1 MTAPPGAT
9 WRWLA
14 LLALA
19 GALCY
24 ANSLQGPFLFDD
36 ASLAL
41 ESPFSLRNRPLVRA
55 SLALNREI
63 SATHTRSY
71 HLVNVA
77 VHVAAAWVLF
87 GLVRRTLPRVTEA
100 AAQRAEPF
108 AFAVALV
115 WLVHPLQ
122 TESVSYISQR
132 AESLAGLFLLSTLY
146 AFVRAQASARPRVW
160 QAAALGAL
168 VLGMATK
175 EIAATAPALL
185 LCYDALF
192 LSGSRRAAGSLRA
205 ALAQRGRFHALY
217 AAATLALGAWFI
229 GPLLFGAETSGFGVE
244 TVSAADYARTQPGV
258 ILHYLA
264 LAFVPVG
271 QCLDSMWPLARG
283 LGEWLPQA
291 LVLAALAAA
300 TLWALWRRSWLGFA
314 GAWFFV
320 TLAPTSSFVPIQDP
334 AVEHRM
340 YLPLAAVVVVVL
352 GGLWALCTRLAP
364 GRKGAPLALAL
375 VLATVL
381 GALTVRRNVL
391 YRDAEAM
398 WSDVVAKAPHNWR
411 AHLSLGTVQLAQGE
425 HAEAAA
431 SFERSLA
438 LSPRPNT
445 WLELGRAH
453 SRRGAHAEALRAF
466 DEADRMRPL
475 HAETLLDR
483 GIAYLRAGDPRALVD
498 LERSAALAPSGAAFF
513 NLGVA
518 ALNSG
523 DGVRAERHF
532 RRARELLPE
541 SPQAQGGLG
550 RALFV
555 QGRLAEA
562 RVELEHAL
570 RLAPGDRELA
580 ELLARCSAHSPGR

>member
-1 MTAPPGAT
+1 MTARPGAA
-9 WRWLA
+9 WRWLVP
-14 LLALA
+14 LALA

-24 ANSLQGPFLFDD
+24 ANSLSGPFLFDD

-41 ESPFSLRNRPLVRA
+41 ESPLTLRNRPLVRA

-63 SATHTRSY
+63 SATDTRSY
-71 HLVNVA
+71 HLVNVL

-87 GLVRRTLPRVTEA
+87 GLVRRTLPRVPEA
-100 AAQRAEPF
+100 AALRAEPF

-146 AFVRAQASARPRVW
+146 AFVRAQTSARPRAW
-160 QAAALGAL
+160 LAASLCAL

-185 LCYDALF
+185 LGYDALF
-192 LSGSRRAAGSLRA
+192 LSGSLRA
-205 ALAQRGRFHALY
+205 ALARRGLFHALFG
-217 AAATLALGAWFI
+217 AATLALGAWFI

-244 TVSAADYARTQPGV
+244 TVRATDYARTQPGV

-283 LGEWLPQA
+283 LGEWLLQA

-300 TLWALWRRSWLGFA
+300 TLWTLWRRSWLGFA

-352 GGLWALCTRLAP
+352 GGLWALCARLAP

-375 VLATVL
+375 ALATVL

-425 HAEAAA
+425 HVEAAA

-438 LSPRPNT
+438 LSARPNT
-445 WLELGRAH
+445 WLDLGRAY
-453 SRRGAHAEALRAF
+453 SRMGAHAEALRAF

-483 GIAYLRAGDPRALVD
+483 GIAYLRAGDPRGLAD

-518 ALNSG
+518 ALNG
-523 DGVRAERHF
+523 GAGARAERHF

-541 SPQAQGGLG
+541 SPQALGGLG

-570 RLAPGDRELA
+570 RLAPGDRDLA
-580 ELLARCSAHSPGR
+580 DLLARCSANSPGR